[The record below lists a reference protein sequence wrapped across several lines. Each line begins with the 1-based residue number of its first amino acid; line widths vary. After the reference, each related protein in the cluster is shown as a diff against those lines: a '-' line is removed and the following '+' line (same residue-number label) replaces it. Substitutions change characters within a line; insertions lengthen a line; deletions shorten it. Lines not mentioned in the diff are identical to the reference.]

1 MNKYLMLAAVA
12 LNVLS
17 ANAFAADEIKVTTQ
31 DRTALSVAIYNNSL
45 AVVKD
50 TRNVNL
56 KKGVNDVA
64 FLDVSTAIQPETAL
78 VQGDS
83 ATVLEQNYNYDMLS
97 PSSILDKY
105 VGKRIKV
112 ISTNEATGVEKTE
125 DAIVLSN
132 NAGVVLKI
140 GNRIE
145 TGYKG
150 RYIFPDIPAN
160 LRDKP
165 TLTLK
170 MNSVMEGKRPV
181 SLSYLTGGMSWRADY
196 VAELNDKEDSFALD
210 SWVTLNNNS
219 GVSYENATLQLIAG
233 DVNRVAPPRY
243 AAKALRMNTMAV
255 AMDAAME
262 SAGMAE
268 EEFMDYHLYT
278 LGRPT
283 SIMSNQ
289 NKQVSMMSS
298 PKVSAEKM
306 YRFDNLF
313 NVRSGMYSN
322 VRNDETAPVNPSVVL
337 KFKNDKDSGLGLPL
351 PAGIFRVYKHDSNGR
366 LLFVGEDS
374 IRHTAKN
381 DEVKIKLGNAFD
393 INAKTK
399 VVSFKKLSAK
409 SYETEVEVTF
419 KNSKNEKVEL
429 DFYQSLPNGY
439 KILNENIVSEQQ
451 NANQVLWK
459 VPVAADSEAVLKV
472 HIFVAE

>member
-1 MNKYLMLAAVA
+1 MKKCAMLAAVA
-12 LNVLS
+12 LSVIS
-17 ANAFAADEIKVTTQ
+17 SQAMADEIKVTPQ
-31 DRTALSVAIYNNSL
+31 DRTALSVAIYNNNL

-64 FLDVSTAIQPETAL
+64 FSDVSTSIQPETAL
-78 VQGDS
+78 VQVDS

-105 VGKRIKV
+105 VGKKIQV
-112 ISTNEATGVEKTE
+112 ISTNEATGAEKTE
-125 DAIVLSN
+125 EAVVLSN
-132 NAGVVLKI
+132 NGGVVLKI

-150 RYIFPDIPAN
+150 RYVFPDIPGN
-160 LRDKP
+160 LRDRP

-170 MNSVMEGKRPV
+170 MSVAIGGKRPV
-181 SLSYLTGGMSWRADY
+181 SLSYLTGAMSWRADY

-219 GVSYENATLQLIAG
+219 GVSYENANLQLVAG
-233 DVNRVAPPRY
+233 DVNRVTPPRY
-243 AAKALRMNTMAV
+243 AAKALRMNTMQAV
-255 AMDAAME
+255 AMDSME

-289 NKQVSMMSS
+289 NKQVSLLSS
-298 PKVSAEKM
+298 PKVFAEKI
-306 YRFDNLF
+306 YKFNDLF
-313 NVRSGMYSN
+313 NARSGMYG
-322 VRNDETAPVNPSVVL
+322 RADETSPVNPSVVL

-351 PAGIFRVYKHDSNGR
+351 PAGIFRVYKQDSNGK

-374 IRHTAKN
+374 IRHTATDN
-381 DEVKIKLGNAFD
+381 EVKIKMGNAFD

-419 KNSKNEKVEL
+419 KNSKKEKVEVE
-429 DFYQSLPNGY
+429 FYQSMPNGY
-439 KILNENIVSEQQ
+439 KILSESLASVPQS
-451 NANQVLWK
+451 ANQVLWN
-459 VPVAADSEAVLKV
+459 VPIAAESETVLKI